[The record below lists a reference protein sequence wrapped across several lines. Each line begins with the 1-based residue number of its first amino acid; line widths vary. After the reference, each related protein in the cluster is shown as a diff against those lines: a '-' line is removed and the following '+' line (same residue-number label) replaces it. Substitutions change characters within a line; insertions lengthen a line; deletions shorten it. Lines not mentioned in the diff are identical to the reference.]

1 MVETDNITPQN
12 NFFLM
17 GQEEAEKV
25 VLEAYKNNKL
35 HNSWLISGEKG
46 IGKVTF
52 AYRFARFL
60 LNDKKGT
67 ETLNTSPDSYA
78 NKLISSAS
86 HPDLKVIERD
96 YIKKDRD
103 KILKA
108 IRAGE
113 PMSDEEMSNLK
124 KSAVIRIDEVR
135 AINEFMS
142 KKSAQDGWRIVIID
156 SIDDM
161 NTEAANALLK
171 ILEEPPAKSM
181 IMLISHN
188 VGKLLPTI
196 KSRCAKLVLRPLDD
210 NVVISLL
217 RRYRP
222 QLTEKEITGIAKI
235 SSGSIG
241 KALRYADCGALKVY
255 DELQR
260 VVFSG
265 QNFKIEDLL
274 DWVDA
279 AVKDDESFGLS
290 QELILKFCS
299 DNVVTSK
306 NVEETA
312 LLWDDAMHIFKQCDS
327 LNMDRK
333 HVMINIVAK
342 LCNLN

>member
-1 MVETDNITPQN
+1 M
-12 NFFLM
+12 
-17 GQEEAEKV
+17 
-25 VLEAYKNNKL
+25 
-35 HNSWLISGEKG
+35 
-46 IGKVTF
+46 
-52 AYRFARFL
+52 
-60 LNDKKGT
+60 LNEKKGT

-78 NKLISSAS
+78 NKLITSGS

-96 YIKKDRD
+96 YIEADKK

-108 IRAGE
+108 IKAGE
-113 PMSDEEMSNLK
+113 AMDDAELQSLK
-124 KSAVIRIDEVR
+124 KSSFIKIDEVR
-135 AINEFMS
+135 SINEFMS

-161 NTEAANALLK
+161 NAAAANALLK

-196 KSRCAKLVLRPLDD
+196 KSRCSKLVLKPLAD
-210 NVVISLL
+210 NIVVSLL

-222 QLTEKEITGIAKI
+222 NLSEKEIEGIAKI

-241 KALRYADCGALKVY
+241 KALIYADNGALKVY
-255 DELQR
+255 EGLQQ

-265 QNFKIEDLL
+265 KNFKIDNLL
-274 DWVDA
+274 KWVDD
-279 AVKDDESFGLS
+279 VIKDDENYNLS

-299 DNVVTSK
+299 DNMVGSGH
-306 NVEETA
+306 VEEMA
-312 LLWDDAMHIFKQCDS
+312 SLWEDAVHIFKQCDS
-327 LNMDRK
+327 LNMDRR

-342 LCNLN
+342 LCKLN